1 MNEQTCLF
9 VTHQARLKCLFN
21 EFMNPNRIQDLIP
34 YRFMNGC
41 VLRLTLMYDTME
53 LSLVDNGEIDESK
66 PGYIFYVK
74 PDVNEPDVNYTQ
86 PRQPPKESSY
96 RIITFRDI
104 SVDTP
109 SSIQEYMNPTLKI
122 VYYLIRH
129 GQGTHNVTS
138 GTTKKYNQVFGEA
151 DAELTN
157 IGIQQASD
165 VGDKLA
171 VLLKDSNTV
180 DHIFVSDLIRTQQTA
195 ATIYKQLSSKE
206 VNVTKRLVVIPCS
219 HELTYSRQGCDGNQW
234 SVPRENMTKC
244 IQIKDCQKIVYDI
257 PVDWS
262 VYNAFY
268 NGTRRSRTSDN
279 KCRTTNMIVSSVA
292 YSVGQTT
299 PKFIQNTPSND
310 LGDTTQQAL
319 IQTNPGIYPS
329 NVLGDTTQQA
339 LIQNNPGIYLGG
351 YTKRKKRNTKRKKR
365 NTKRKKRNTRQRT

>member
-1 MNEQTCLF
+1 
-9 VTHQARLKCLFN
+9 
-21 EFMNPNRIQDLIP
+21 
-34 YRFMNGC
+34 
-41 VLRLTLMYDTME
+41 MYDTME

-206 VNVTKRLVVIPCS
+206 VKVTKRLVVIPCS
-219 HELTYSRQGCDGNQW
+219 HEITYSRQGCDGNQW

-299 PKFIQNTPSND
+299 PEFIQNTPSNV

-319 IQTNPGIYPS
+319 IQNNPGIYPS
-329 NVLGDTTQQA
+329 NVLGETTQQA

>member
-109 SSIQEYMNPTLKI
+109 SSIQKYMNPTLKI

-206 VNVTKRLVVIPCS
+206 VNVTKMLVVIPCS
-219 HELTYSRQGCDGNQW
+219 HELTYSGQGCDGNQW

-268 NGTRRSRTSDN
+268 NGTRRSHTSDN

-299 PKFIQNTPSND
+299 PDFIQNTPSND

-319 IQTNPGIYPS
+319 IQNNPGIYPS
-329 NVLGDTTQQA
+329 NVLGETTQQA

>member
-1 MNEQTCLF
+1 MNEKTCLF

-109 SSIQEYMNPTLKI
+109 SSIQEYMSPTLKI

-299 PKFIQNTPSND
+299 PEFIQNTPSNV
-310 LGDTTQQAL
+310 LGETTQQ
-319 IQTNPGIYPS
+319 T
-329 NVLGDTTQQA
+329 

>member
-1 MNEQTCLF
+1 
-9 VTHQARLKCLFN
+9 
-21 EFMNPNRIQDLIP
+21 
-34 YRFMNGC
+34 
-41 VLRLTLMYDTME
+41 MYETME
-53 LSLVDNGEIDESK
+53 LSLVENGKIDESK

-74 PDVNEPDVNYTQ
+74 PNVNEPEINYTQ
-86 PRQPPKESSY
+86 PRDQSNETY

-104 SVDTP
+104 TAYTP
-109 SSIQEYMNPTLKI
+109 SSIQEYMNPNLKI

-138 GTTKKYNQVFGEA
+138 GATKKYNQVFGEA

-171 VLLKDSNTV
+171 DLLRDTTV
-180 DHIFVSDLIRTQQTA
+180 NYIFVSDLIRTQQTA
-195 ATIYKQLSSKE
+195 ATLYKQLSSKD
-206 VNVTKRLVVIPCS
+206 VNVTKKLVVIPCS

-234 SVPRENMTKC
+234 GVPKENMTNC
-244 IQIKDCQKIVYDI
+244 IQNKDCQRMVYDI

-262 VYNAFY
+262 LYNAFY
-268 NGTRRSRTSDN
+268 NGTRRSGTSDN

-292 YSVGQTT
+292 YMYTVGQTNPAFRQT
-299 PKFIQNTPSND
+299 AQPALIQQADPGIYPSNV
-310 LGDTTQQAL
+310 LGETTQQAL

-329 NVLGDTTQQA
+329 NVLGETTQQA
-339 LIQNNPGIYLGG
+339 LIQQADPEAYLGG
-351 YTKRKKRNTKRKKR
+351 YSKRKKRNTKRKKR